1 MEGEIM
7 NFTLDNRKV
16 ALAPKSTQDLALDIL
31 ASSRRRAEYSM
42 AIELTGIVKRFGSF
56 TALDGVSLAAR
67 DGEFLALLGPS
78 GSGKTTLLRI
88 LAGLERPDA
97 GSLRLQ
103 AQRVDAVRPSDPHV
117 GLVFQHYALF
127 RHMSVF
133 NNVAFG
139 LKVKKGKERLSK
151 DEIRRRVLRL
161 LQLVQLDNL
170 QDRYP
175 AQLSGGQRQRVA
187 LARAL
192 AVEPKLLLLDEPFG
206 ALDAKVRKELRRW
219 LRGLH
224 DNMGLTS
231 IFVTH
236 DQEEAL
242 ELADRVVVMSNGRIE
257 QIGTPAEIYDHP
269 ASPFVY
275 QFIGNSNRFECNVS
289 RGQVWIGGQSFGG
302 TSDTYPDG
310 PAQAFVRPHDLE
322 IRSAG
327 SLGIPATIRQIFT
340 AGNLLRVEL
349 DLKDDGQVAEVE
361 IDRFRS
367 IGDLTAGRAVV
378 LIPQRIKL
386 FPIAGPQPAE
396 PAESARLVSQA
407 G

>member
-1 MEGEIM
+1 MA
-7 NFTLDNRKV
+7 FTVDNRRIS
-16 ALAPKSTQDLALDIL
+16 LAPTPAAGNAWNNDGESE
-31 ASSRRRAEYSM
+31 RNM
-42 AIELTGIVKRFGSF
+42 AIELTGIVKKFGNF

-88 LAGLERPDA
+88 LAGLDWPDS
-97 GSLRLQ
+97 GTLKLHS
-103 AQRVDAVRPSDPHV
+103 QRVDAIRPSDRNV

-127 RHMSVF
+127 RHMTVF
-133 NNVAFG
+133 DNVAFG
-139 LKVKKGKERLSK
+139 LSVKRGPERMAKS
-151 DEIRRRVLRL
+151 EIRERVLRL
-161 LQLVQLDNL
+161 LQLVQLGNL

-224 DNMGLTS
+224 DSMGLTS

-242 ELADRVVVMSNGRIE
+242 ELADRVVVMSQGKIE

-275 QFIGNSNRFECNVS
+275 QFIGNSNRFECEVA
-289 RGQVWIGGQSFGG
+289 RGQVFIGGQSFGG
-302 TSDTYPDG
+302 TGDVYPDG
-310 PAQAFVRPHDLE
+310 PALAFVRPHDLE

-327 SLGIPATIRQIFT
+327 SGFGIPAMVRQVFT

-349 DLKDDGQVAEVE
+349 DVHDGRQIVEVE
-361 IDRFRS
+361 VDRSRN
-367 IGDLTAGRAVV
+367 IGDLSTGRDV
-378 LIPQRIKL
+378 LLMPQRIKL
-386 FPIAGPQPAE
+386 FPRSGAEIPAAA
-396 PAESARLVSQA
+396 PIRRLTQA

>member
-1 MEGEIM
+1 MT
-7 NFTLDNRKV
+7 FTLDNRRV
-16 ALAPKSTQDLALDIL
+16 SLAPKSTQELARDIL
-31 ASSRRRAEYSM
+31 TASRTRAEQSM
-42 AIELTGIVKRFGSF
+42 AIELTGIVKRFGNF
-56 TALDGVSLAAR
+56 TALNGVTLAAR

-88 LAGLERPDA
+88 LAGLERPDS

-103 AQRVDAVRPSDPHV
+103 KQKVDAIRPSDRNV

-127 RHMSVF
+127 RHMTVF

-139 LKVKKGKERLSK
+139 LNVKRGSERLPKS
-151 DEIRRRVLRL
+151 EIRDRVMRL
-161 LQLVQLDNL
+161 LQLVQLGNL

-206 ALDAKVRKELRRW
+206 ALDAKVGKELRRW
-219 LRGLH
+219 LRGLY
-224 DNMGLTS
+224 DSMGLTS
-231 IFVTH
+231 IFVTR

-242 ELADRVVVMSNGRIE
+242 ELADRVVVMSQGKIE
-257 QIGTPAEIYDHP
+257 QTGTPAEIYDHP
-269 ASPFVY
+269 VSPFVY
-275 QFIGNSNRFECNVS
+275 QFIGNSNRFECEVS

-302 TSDTYPDG
+302 TGDIYSDG
-310 PAQAFVRPHDLE
+310 PALAFVRPHDLE
-322 IRSAG
+322 IRPAG
-327 SLGIPATIRQIFT
+327 SGYGIPATIRQLFT

-349 DLKDDGQVAEVE
+349 DLKDSSQVVEVE
-361 IDRFRS
+361 VDRSRS
-367 IGDLTAGRAVV
+367 IGDLTPGRAV
-378 LIPQRIKL
+378 LLTPQRIKL
-386 FPIAGPQPAE
+386 FPREGADTPPVTE
-396 PAESARLVSQA
+396 PVRRISQA

>member
-1 MEGEIM
+1 M
-7 NFTLDNRKV
+7 T
-16 ALAPKSTQDLALDIL
+16 
-31 ASSRRRAEYSM
+31 
-42 AIELTGIVKRFGSF
+42 
-56 TALDGVSLAAR
+56 
-67 DGEFLALLGPS
+67 
-78 GSGKTTLLRI
+78 
-88 LAGLERPDA
+88 
-97 GSLRLQ
+97 
-103 AQRVDAVRPSDPHV
+103 
-117 GLVFQHYALF
+117 VFD
-127 RHMSVF
+127 
-133 NNVAFG
+133 NVAFG
-139 LKVKKGKERLSK
+139 LSVKRGPERMSK
-151 DEIRRRVLRL
+151 SEIRERVLRL
-161 LQLVQLDNL
+161 LQLVQLGNL

-224 DNMGLTS
+224 DSMGLTS

-242 ELADRVVVMSNGRIE
+242 ELADRVVVMSQGKIE

-275 QFIGNSNRFECNVS
+275 QFIGSSNRFECEVA
-289 RGQVWIGGQSFGG
+289 RGQVFIGGQSFGG
-302 TSDTYPDG
+302 TGDVYPDG
-310 PAQAFVRPHDLE
+310 PALAFVRPHDLE

-327 SLGIPATIRQIFT
+327 SGFGIPATVRQVFT

-349 DLKDDGQVAEVE
+349 DVQDGKHIVEVE
-361 IDRFRS
+361 LDRSRN
-367 IGDLTAGRAVV
+367 IGDLSTGRDV
-378 LIPQRIKL
+378 LLMPQRIKL
-386 FPIAGPQPAE
+386 FPRSGVEVPAAA
-396 PAESARLVSQA
+396 PIRRLTQA

>member
-1 MEGEIM
+1 MA
-7 NFTLDNRKV
+7 FTLDNRKISLPPKGTPE
-16 ALAPKSTQDLALDIL
+16 LAREIL
-31 ASSRRRAEYSM
+31 AASRRKLEQHM
-42 AIELTGIVKRFGSF
+42 AIELTGIVKRFGTF
-56 TALDGVSLAAR
+56 TALNGVSLAAR

-97 GSLRLQ
+97 GTLRLQ
-103 AQRVDAVRPSDPHV
+103 AKKVEAISPSDRNV

-127 RHMSVF
+127 RHMTVF

-139 LKVKKGKERLSK
+139 LKVKRGSEKLPKS
-151 DEIRRRVLRL
+151 EIRERVLRL
-161 LQLVQLDNL
+161 LKLVQLDNL

-175 AQLSGGQRQRVA
+175 GQLSGGQRQRVA

-219 LRGLH
+219 LRSLH

-242 ELADRVVVMSNGRIE
+242 ELADRVVVMSQGRIE

-269 ASPFVY
+269 ATPFVY
-275 QFIGNSNRFECNVS
+275 QFIGNSNRFECEVS

-302 TSDTYPDG
+302 SGDTYPDG
-310 PAQAFVRPHDLE
+310 PALAFVRPHDLE
-322 IRSAG
+322 IRAAG
-327 SLGIPATIRQIFT
+327 SGYGIPATVRQVFT
-340 AGNLLRVEL
+340 AGNMLRVEL
-349 DLKDDGQVAEVE
+349 ALDKSDQVVEVE
-361 IDRFRS
+361 LERS
-367 IGDLTAGRAVV
+367 RNIGDLSPGRSV
-378 LIPQRIKL
+378 LLLPQRIKL
-386 FPIAGPQPAE
+386 FPREGSEAA
-396 PAESARLVSQA
+396 AASAPPPRLLQA
-407 G
+407 M

>member
-1 MEGEIM
+1 MA
-7 NFTLDNRKV
+7 FTVDSRRIS
-16 ALAPKSTQDLALDIL
+16 LAPKSAG
-31 ASSRRRAEYSM
+31 RNPWHNEERAEHNM
-42 AIELTGIVKRFGSF
+42 AIELTGIVKKFGNF

-88 LAGLERPDA
+88 LAGLDRPDS
-97 GSLRLQ
+97 GTLKLQ
-103 AQRVDAVRPSDPHV
+103 ARQVDAIRPSDRNV

-127 RHMSVF
+127 RHMTVF
-133 NNVAFG
+133 DNVAFG
-139 LKVKKGKERLSK
+139 LSVKRGGERLPKS
-151 DEIRRRVLRL
+151 DIRERVLRL
-161 LQLVQLDNL
+161 LQLVQLGNL

-187 LARAL
+187 RARAL

-224 DNMGLTS
+224 DSMGLTS

-242 ELADRVVVMSNGRIE
+242 ELADRVVVMSQGKIE

-275 QFIGNSNRFECNVS
+275 QFIGNSNRFECDVA
-289 RGQVWIGGQSFGG
+289 RGQVLIGGQSFGG
-302 TSDTYPDG
+302 TGDVYPDG
-310 PAQAFVRPHDLE
+310 PALAFVRPHDLE

-327 SLGIPATIRQIFT
+327 SGFGIPATVRQVFT

-349 DLKDDGQVAEVE
+349 DVNDGKQIVEVE
-361 IDRFRS
+361 LDRSRN
-367 IGDLTAGRAVV
+367 IGDLSTGRDV
-378 LIPQRIKL
+378 LLMPQRIKL
-386 FPIAGPQPAE
+386 FPRTGTEVPAAA
-396 PAESARLVSQA
+396 PIRRLTQA